1 METSQPAPAPK
12 LSLARLSTAF
22 AKLMSPMGSM
32 QTEEETE
39 NPESGARL
47 SPKMLI
53 ECMLFVG
60 DNEGKPITADSLA
73 GPVRDVA
80 SDEVEALIA
89 ELNEDYR
96 QAETVYEI
104 VGGEAGYRMQ
114 LRPEFAGLRDRFRG
128 EAREA
133 KLTPVA
139 LEVLSI
145 VAYRQPLS
153 SEQVSKLRGTKS
165 HAVLA
170 SLVRRDLLSVQTE
183 EPEVH
188 STSNTKRSFVT
199 TERFNQ
205 LFGISS
211 PAQLPKTS
219 DHADR

>member
-1 METSQPAPAPK
+1 MEPSQPAPAPK

-22 AKLMSPMGSM
+22 AKLMSPMGNV
-32 QTEEETE
+32 QTSEEAE

-47 SPKMLI
+47 SPKMLV

-60 DNEGKPITADSLA
+60 DHEGKPITAEALA
-73 GPVRDVA
+73 GPVRDVTA
-80 SDEVEALIA
+80 DEVEAQIA

-96 QAETVYEI
+96 QADAVYEL
-104 VGGEAGYRMQ
+104 VKSDAGYRMQ
-114 LRPEFAGLRDRFRG
+114 IRPEFVGLRDRFRG
-128 EAREA
+128 EARET
-133 KLTPVA
+133 KLTPAA

-170 SLVRRDLLSVQTE
+170 SLVRRDLLSLQTE
-183 EPEVH
+183 ESEVY
-188 STSNTKRSFVT
+188 SKSNPKRCYVT

-205 LFGISS
+205 LFGLAS
-211 PAQLPKTS
+211 PAQLPKMA
-219 DHADR
+219 DHADQ